1 MKLKIL
7 QSNLYVK
14 DTQWNL
20 KRMSA
25 CLIFL
30 RECHMHYHSS
40 VARYLCLVVRGGCN
54 GKTSG
59 HVIYLLAGAP
69 VFTLCYFWV
78 RVTQSLVFC
87 VVFCG
92 SLFVLLSFPLGGH
105 CIVCPTINGFWLPC
119 VHWLLQTFDTYFK
132 QKFQMQFCFVMKI
145 SKIRFISR

>member
-7 QSNLYVK
+7 QSNLYAK

-25 CLIFL
+25 CFIFL

-54 GKTSG
+54 GKTSS

-69 VFTLCYFWV
+69 EFTLCYLWGSCYSIFSV
-78 RVTQSLVFC
+78 LCC
-87 VVFCG
+87 VLWIIVCPFA
-92 SLFVLLSFPLGGH
+92 LFFGGGGGH
-105 CIVCPTINGFWLPC
+105 CIVCPTINGF
-119 VHWLLQTFDTYFK
+119 
-132 QKFQMQFCFVMKI
+132 
-145 SKIRFISR
+145 

>member
-40 VARYLCLVVRGGCN
+40 LARYLCLVVRGGCN

-69 VFTLCYFWV
+69 EFTLCYLWV

-92 SLFVLLSFPLGGH
+92 SLFVLLSFPWGGGH
-105 CIVCPTINGFWLPC
+105 CIVCPTINAFDYH
-119 VHWLLQTFDTYFK
+119 VHIQTFDTYFK
-132 QKFQMQFCFVMKI
+132 QKCQMQFCFVMNI

>member
-40 VARYLCLVVRGGCN
+40 LARYLCLVVRGGCN

-69 VFTLCYFWV
+69 EFTLCYLWV

-92 SLFVLLSFPLGGH
+92 SLFVLLSFPLGGGG
-105 CIVCPTINGFWLPC
+105 IALSVLRLT
-119 VHWLLQTFDTYFK
+119 LLITMCTFK
-132 QKFQMQFCFVMKI
+132 LLILISSRNVKCNFVL
-145 SKIRFISR
+145 S